1 MEDLKQFLETS
12 FKGLERGIVATPNK
26 REDLEAFAKANNG
39 SMDILLMQ
47 MAMNFGYKIA
57 LENVQAVID
66 SEAAQ
71 MSEQCIKGK
80 WKLRAP
86 TKLPKS
92 SYPMVGMVYEGVDK
106 FFGKRTIGVLIEMF
120 DQNDEA
126 VLRTVEN
133 KLVSV
138 VKQSLKLVA

>member
-1 MEDLKQFLETS
+1 
-12 FKGLERGIVATPNK
+12 
-26 REDLEAFAKANNG
+26 
-39 SMDILLMQ
+39 
-47 MAMNFGYKIA
+47 
-57 LENVQAVID
+57 
-66 SEAAQ
+66 

-86 TKLPKS
+86 SKLPKS
-92 SYPMVGMVYEGVDK
+92 TAPMVGMVYEGVDK
-106 FFGKRTIGVLIEMF
+106 FFGRRTVGVLVEMF

-138 VKQSLKLVA
+138 DIKSLKVIIV

>member
-1 MEDLKQFLETS
+1 
-12 FKGLERGIVATPNK
+12 
-26 REDLEAFAKANNG
+26 
-39 SMDILLMQ
+39 
-47 MAMNFGYKIA
+47 
-57 LENVQAVID
+57 
-66 SEAAQ
+66 

-126 VLRTVEN
+126 VLRTSDN

>member
-1 MEDLKQFLETS
+1 
-12 FKGLERGIVATPNK
+12 
-26 REDLEAFAKANNG
+26 
-39 SMDILLMQ
+39 
-47 MAMNFGYKIA
+47 MADQY
-57 LENVQAVID
+57 
-66 SEAAQ
+66 
-71 MSEQCIKGK
+71 IKGK

-126 VLRTVEN
+126 ILKTIED
-133 KLVSV
+133 KLISV
-138 VKQSLKLVA
+138 DKTSLKIVVSKE

>member
-1 MEDLKQFLETS
+1 MADQYV
-12 FKGLERGIVATPNK
+12 KG
-26 REDLEAFAKANNG
+26 
-39 SMDILLMQ
+39 M
-47 MAMNFGYKIA
+47 
-57 LENVQAVID
+57 
-66 SEAAQ
+66 
-71 MSEQCIKGK
+71 

-92 SYPMVGMVYEGVDK
+92 TTPMVGMVYEGVDK
-106 FFGKRTIGVLIEMF
+106 FFGRRTIGVLIEMF